1 MSSITPEEMKVA
13 ERVGKRAASRWKNV
27 QAEDVISELYL
38 WLALNR
44 EPIDRWKNEE
54 GGDGKLFVTLRRE
67 AAKYCA
73 KEEATII
80 GRPLRQDNFYT
91 VSLLKRA
98 LPFVFESV
106 PETIAKVNPVT
117 GESYSTGSPEDFGN
131 AQAIMADI
139 RGALYGIN
147 REMRTIIELRYRD
160 GLTLEEIGELNNVTK
175 VAAMN
180 RVDRAVQRLSDALSG
195 ERI

>member
-1 MSSITPEEMKVA
+1 MKVA

>member
-1 MSSITPEEMKVA
+1 LSSITPEEMKVA